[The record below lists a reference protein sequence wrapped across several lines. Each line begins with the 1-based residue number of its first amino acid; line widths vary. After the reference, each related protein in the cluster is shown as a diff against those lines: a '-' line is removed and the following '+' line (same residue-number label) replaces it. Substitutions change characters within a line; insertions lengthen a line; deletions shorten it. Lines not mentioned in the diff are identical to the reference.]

1 MKIYPVL
8 VLFVYALISCTPSIT
23 EMVPEN
29 KIRISENIF
38 FDNNTKRYVYN
49 YKLPL
54 TKSNIELEESLS
66 INRENTILDS
76 LCLAAEKKGILPIII
91 YAKTNKLSHRLKSHY
106 DDSTGVDVPI
116 EPGDTSTTFTTCGT
130 LRRNESSEET
140 LNLSIDYQVCFDGFC
155 SPSYSSLIYTLNYKT
170 NHNLEI
176 ATDDGRVFILTGETD
191 PGFPQNTYISLDGAS
206 CYGQINTVYIGY
218 TNSDSL
224 NDHSIKWKCDYS
236 IYAYIPSDSAN

>member
-1 MKIYPVL
+1 MARLNVNPTRMELTNLKRKLTTARRGHKLLKDKQDELMRRFLDL
-8 VLFVYALISCTPSIT
+8 VR
-23 EMVPEN
+23 EN
-29 KIRISENIF
+29 K
-38 FDNNTKRYVYN
+38 
-49 YKLPL
+49 
-54 TKSNIELEESLS
+54 ELRRKVEECIEESLS

-170 NHNLEI
+170 YHNLEI

-191 PGFPQNTYISLDGAS
+191 HGFPQNTYISLDGAS